1 MEHEGG
7 TGSDRDTGHH
17 LAQKNPDSDAEVAD
31 VTANVTSADA
41 GRGLLIAE
49 PPSKVA
55 HLPPEIVS
63 RRKNGNCTYTY
74 YLGCTSGVVTAP
86 FPLSIHPARRAK
98 TPIEEQVPFYG
109 ARVLV
114 NTSWAIVNAV
124 FASGTP
130 Q

>member
-63 RRKNGNCTYTY
+63 RRKNGSCTYTY
-74 YLGCTSGVVTAP
+74 SAGHDRRVVDGSERRVELSKKKAP
-86 FPLSIHPARRAK
+86 RWDSVGSLLLNRPHDR
-98 TPIEEQVPFYG
+98 G
-109 ARVLV
+109 
-114 NTSWAIVNAV
+114 
-124 FASGTP
+124 
-130 Q
+130 